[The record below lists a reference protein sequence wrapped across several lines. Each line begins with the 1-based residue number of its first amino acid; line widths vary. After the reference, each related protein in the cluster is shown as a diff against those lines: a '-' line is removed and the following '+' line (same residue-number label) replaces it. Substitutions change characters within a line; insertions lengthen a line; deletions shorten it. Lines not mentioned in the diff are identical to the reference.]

1 MAIRP
6 TIRPK
11 PSVMPSAAPKTS
23 WSGYRTR
30 PSLGSVACAAST
42 APIVSRGRKL
52 PAMSDLLSAAAQAH
66 AASSADWVAR
76 WTAIASLLVSFASV
90 IVTVSLWRRD
100 GWRVT
105 VYASGHTVGD
115 GTAYIQ
121 AVATNKGRLP
131 GTVADLRVELRHG
144 IGGLRGRRS
153 AVLRNESERPGG
165 SRQLFPKALAP
176 TEELRADFTADTAGM
191 GRRLSCKATVVVA
204 GHRQHSR
211 RSTFSG
217 R

>member
-1 MAIRP
+1 M
-6 TIRPK
+6 
-11 PSVMPSAAPKTS
+11 
-23 WSGYRTR
+23 
-30 PSLGSVACAAST
+30 
-42 APIVSRGRKL
+42 
-52 PAMSDLLSAAAQAH
+52 
-66 AASSADWVAR
+66 
-76 WTAIASLLVSFASV
+76 SFASV

-105 VYASGHTVGD
+105 VYASGHTAGD

-131 GTVADLRVELRHG
+131 GTVADLRVELTYG
-144 IGGLRGRRS
+144 VLGVLGRRS
-153 AVLRNESERPGG
+153 AGLCNESERPGG
-165 SRQLFPKALAP
+165 ANQLFPKALAP
-176 TEELRADFTADTAGM
+176 TEELRADFKTDTAGM

-204 GHRQHSR
+204 GHRSHSR